1 MNYFEYRYYNDSS
14 STAYDTSTSYTFIGD
29 STDDSFYEI
38 YFFEPKKKSVE
49 DLFNDL
55 IESI

>member
-14 STAYDTSTSYTFIGD
+14 TTYDASTSYTFIGD
-29 STDDSFYEI
+29 NTDDSFYEI
-38 YFFEPKKKSVE
+38 YYFKPKKKSVE